1 MIRLL
6 LEGGRD
12 CLESVQTSIRSGIHV
27 IVVKVTGCLVNF
39 AEYELAFLAL
49 KLNYTDYH
57 VYRYV
62 PVMNNFDF

>member
-12 CLESVQTSIRSGIHV
+12 CLESVQTSIRSGIPV
-27 IVVKVTGCLVNF
+27 IVVKVTGCLVNCLFIRTQNF

-49 KLNYTDYH
+49 KLNY
-57 VYRYV
+57 
-62 PVMNNFDF
+62 